1 MTKID
6 PKIFKVRKS
15 DQKISK
21 NVKVTAKILLMTKR
35 TGLALKILL
44 LVPKPNGHLV
54 RRCRNNLQLW
64 KEDLIDISCKV
75 KLLD

>member
-21 NVKVTAKILLMTKR
+21 NVKVTAKR

-54 RRCRNNLQLW
+54 HRCRNNLQLW